1 MTTESNKF
9 NLDSC
14 KYNVDEKIMF
24 RSFQNIIEKIT
35 AKMESEFSIPVSEIK
50 KIVDCENVYNYKNH
64 NIDSST
70 IVNTEDIIICLK
82 SYTKY
87 KFVGGFVI
95 DNITPLSCKSSKL
108 ENIGMCKTKSNGW
121 CGDHDADADADECE
135 HLGYVITKNKKKHPF
150 YK

>member
-9 NLDSC
+9 KLDSC

-35 AKMESEFSIPVSEIK
+35 AKMESNFSIRVSEIK
-50 KIVDCENVYNYKNH
+50 KFVDCENAYNYKNH
-64 NIDSST
+64 NIDSSAT
-70 IVNTEDIIICLK
+70 VNTKEILICLK

-95 DNITPLSCKSSKL
+95 DNIQPLSCESSKL
-108 ENIGMCKTKSNGW
+108 ENICEGKTELNGY
-121 CGDHDADADADECE
+121 CGKYGDDDDDDEDAYDCDS
-135 HLGYVITKNKKKHPF
+135 LGLCDYKK
-150 YK
+150 